1 MAPSMEMLTYVG
13 PLRKHKHGALDD
25 NPSFV
30 IGALD
35 LKKFKRHFSS
45 LVDKVCRLATGS
57 DVSSDIAANKNEN
70 EYIGGMSI
78 VSEIQEESEQEH
90 LDNTE
95 GSDWINQ
102 NDPSDIIH
110 LSDIIPNSVEE

>member
-45 LVDKVCRLATGS
+45 LVDKVCRLATA
-57 DVSSDIAANKNEN
+57 DIAANKNEN
-70 EYIGGMSI
+70 DEYIGGMSI
-78 VSEIQEESEQEH
+78 VSEIQEEPEQEH

>member
-1 MAPSMEMLTYVG
+1 MAPSMEMLTYIG

-35 LKKFKRHFSS
+35 LNRFKRHFSS
-45 LVDKVCRLATGS
+45 LVERVCRLATAGVDDTS
-57 DVSSDIAANKNEN
+57 EISTNKKENVYSGVSIAS
-70 EYIGGMSI
+70 G
-78 VSEIQEESEQEH
+78 IQEEPEH
-90 LDNTE
+90 LDDME
-95 GSDWINQ
+95 ESDWINR

-110 LSDIIPNSVEE
+110 LNDIIPNSEE